1 MQIVF
6 IVCLCRN
13 TYPLEIPVSG
23 LTSPFVCACTKLGP
37 GFLASCVMVLFF
49 MFNELRYKVIV
60 LLILVELMTITV

>member
-1 MQIVF
+1 MVDCYGKSVSQM
-6 IVCLCRN
+6 
-13 TYPLEIPVSG
+13 TTVSG

-37 GFLASCVMVLFF
+37 GFLASYVMVLFF